1 MREIPFS
8 FTMDS
13 RCIQTRIQVCGGCYT
28 TYRPISI
35 VTRPS
40 VMQIETRVEKL
51 GASCTMFGIR
61 VFLNWI
67 EKDGQCWTLTDL
79 VLIHVSNVVHFNP
92 FFCDLIRR
100 DNRCCLDLSFGYFF
114 IRKDKGDRFI
124 KNLFFSDFENCDWNL
139 SGKVSVLCSCFK
151 SYYKIFI
158 HIRFVIFYLKCGS
171 YTW

>member
-1 MREIPFS
+1 MRGVLYNVQANFHCNTPFCYANRDACREAWGFLHDVRYPS
-8 FTMDS
+8 FSELNRKRWAMLD
-13 RCIQTRIQVCGGCYT
+13 VD
-28 TYRPISI
+28 RPRLDPCFQCS
-35 VTRPS
+35 PF
-40 VMQIETRVEKL
+40 QP
-51 GASCTMFGIR
+51 
-61 VFLNWI
+61 FLLWF
-67 EKDGQCWTLTDL
+67 D
-79 VLIHVSNVVHFNP
+79 
-92 FFCDLIRR
+92 RR

>member
-1 MREIPFS
+1 MYTNEDPGMRGVLYNVQANFHCNTPFCYANRDACREAWGFLHDVRYPS
-8 FTMDS
+8 FS
-13 RCIQTRIQVCGGCYT
+13 
-28 TYRPISI
+28 
-35 VTRPS
+35 
-40 VMQIETRVEKL
+40 E
-51 GASCTMFGIR
+51 
-61 VFLNWI
+61 LNR
-67 EKDGQCWTLTDL
+67 KRCWTLTDL

-158 HIRFVIFYLKCGS
+158 HICFVIFYLKCGS